1 MDKQHAKCGVCDAI
15 VSLNKKF
22 EVVHL
27 VRHFNAWHPSAHK
40 CVGSWGRKDVL
51 PLNTEGLMKPL
62 STHDFAVIDTNINAQ
77 DNLQCIW
84 CGMFMDGNALAMHF
98 HEIHPEEVEVPKC
111 NLCLRVIFNYKLV
124 NCFVFKGSCCKC
136 TFN

>member
-1 MDKQHAKCGVCDAI
+1 MKLVDKQHAKCGICGAI

-22 EVVHL
+22 EVIHL

-40 CVGSWGRKDVL
+40 CNGTWGKRDML
-51 PLNTEGLMKPL
+51 PDNMKPL
-62 STHDFAVIDTNINAQ
+62 STQDFAVIDTTIDAP

-111 NLCLRVIFNYKLV
+111 NLCLKV
-124 NCFVFKGSCCKC
+124 
-136 TFN
+136 